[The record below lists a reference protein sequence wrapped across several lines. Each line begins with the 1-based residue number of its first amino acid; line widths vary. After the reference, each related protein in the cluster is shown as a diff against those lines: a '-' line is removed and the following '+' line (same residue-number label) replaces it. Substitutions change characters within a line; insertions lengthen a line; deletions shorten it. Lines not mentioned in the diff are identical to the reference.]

1 MNIKK
6 HLKLFFVLLSIV
18 CIANIVGIII
28 GAVKRNFDVFF
39 VISLVTLLVNFLIF
53 LYFIKAIVKLDYMKK
68 STDIV
73 KEQRNISL
81 LIFGISFVFF
91 VLSIILS
98 YI

>member
-18 CIANIVGIII
+18 CIANIAGIII

-39 VISLVTLLVNFLIF
+39 VISLVTLLVNLLIF
-53 LYFIKAIVKLDYMKK
+53 LYFVKAIVKLDYMKK
-68 STDIV
+68 STEIV

-81 LIFGISFVFF
+81 LIFGISFAFF
-91 VLSIILS
+91 VFSIILS